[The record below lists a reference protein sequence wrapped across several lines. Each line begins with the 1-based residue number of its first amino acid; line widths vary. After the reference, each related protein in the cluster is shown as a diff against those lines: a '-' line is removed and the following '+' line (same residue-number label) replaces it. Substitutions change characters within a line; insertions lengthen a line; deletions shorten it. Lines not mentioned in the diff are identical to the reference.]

1 MDGLIQIRDT
11 PVTGGGFRYRDLLEK
26 RIVTRA
32 GRCVGDFDLLAD
44 GDRVMV
50 CCSGGKDS
58 YALLD
63 VLVWLRRRAPI
74 DFSLVAVNLD
84 QGYDGYDQKVVEA
97 HLRTREAAGV
107 EVQVLSRDFKTVLE
121 AKLAPDA
128 TPCSLCSR
136 LRRGVLYGLADELG
150 ATKIALGHHADDL
163 IETLVLNLFFSG
175 KLASMP
181 PRLVSE
187 DGRHVVI
194 RPLAYNWEADLA
206 AYAKNQ
212 GYPIVGCA
220 CPSCGL
226 PDQKRQ
232 VVKRLLA
239 TLESESPGLKSQ
251 MLAAL
256 GNVKPEH
263 LLDRKWAG
271 VAPVLQAEEAVTAA
285 LGDLSARLLASPLLA
300 KPERLQALDLGAKV
314 SLSPRVGHPG

>member
-1 MDGLIQIRDT
+1 MSSDLIQIRDHI
-11 PVTGGGFRYRDLLEK
+11 GGAFRFRDLLEK

-32 GRCVGDFDLLAD
+32 GRCVGDWKLLDD

-63 VLVWLRRRAPI
+63 VLILLRRRAPI
-74 DFSLVAVNLD
+74 RFDLIAVNVD
-84 QGYDGYDQKVVEA
+84 QGYDGYEQKVVEA
-97 HLRTREAAGV
+97 HLRTREVHGV
-107 EVQVLSRDFKTVLE
+107 EVRMVSSDFKSILE
-121 AKLAPDA
+121 QKLAPDA

-136 LRRGVLYGLADELG
+136 LRRGLLYSLASEIG

-163 IETLVLNLFFSG
+163 VQTLILNLFFSG

-181 PRLVSE
+181 PRLTSD

-194 RPLAYNWEADLA
+194 RPLAYNWEEDLRVYA
-206 AYAKNQ
+206 ESQAY
-212 GYPIVGCA
+212 PVVGCA

-232 VVKRLLA
+232 VVKRMLA
-239 TLESESPGLKSQ
+239 ALEVESPGLKQQ

-256 GNVKPEH
+256 GNVKAQH
-263 LLDRKWAG
+263 LLDSK
-271 VAPVLQAEEAVTAA
+271 LI
-285 LGDLSARLLASPLLA
+285 
-300 KPERLQALDLGAKV
+300 ERLKGIGGDA
-314 SLSPRVGHPG
+314 RVDREPSRAG

>member
-1 MDGLIQIRDT
+1 MSSDLIQIRDHI
-11 PVTGGGFRYRDLLEK
+11 GGAFRFRDLLEK

-32 GRCVGDFDLLAD
+32 GRCVGDWKLLDD

-63 VLVWLRRRAPI
+63 VLILLRRRAPI
-74 DFSLVAVNLD
+74 RFDLIAVNVD
-84 QGYDGYDQKVVEA
+84 QGYDGYEQKVVEA
-97 HLRTREAAGV
+97 HLRTREVHGV
-107 EVQVLSRDFKTVLE
+107 EVRMVSSDFKSILE
-121 AKLAPDA
+121 EKLAPDA

-136 LRRGVLYGLADELG
+136 LRRGLLYSLASEIG

-163 IETLVLNLFFSG
+163 VQTLILNLFFSG

-181 PRLVSE
+181 PRLVSD

-194 RPLAYNWEADLA
+194 RPLAYNWEEDLRV
-206 AYAKNQ
+206 YAESQ
-212 GYPIVGCA
+212 GYPVVGCA

-232 VVKRLLA
+232 VVKRMLA
-239 TLESESPGLKSQ
+239 ALEAESPGLKRQ

-256 GNVKPEH
+256 GNVKAQH
-263 LLDRKWAG
+263 LLDHK
-271 VAPVLQAEEAVTAA
+271 LI
-285 LGDLSARLLASPLLA
+285 
-300 KPERLQALDLGAKV
+300 ERLKGIGGDA
-314 SLSPRVGHPG
+314 RVDREPSRAG

>member
-1 MDGLIQIRDT
+1 MSSDLIQIRDNI
-11 PVTGGGFRYRDLLEK
+11 GGAFRFRDLLEK

-32 GRCVGDFDLLAD
+32 GRCAGDWKLLSD

-63 VLVWLRRRAPI
+63 VLILLRRRAPI
-74 DFSLVAVNLD
+74 RFDLIAVNVD
-84 QGYDGYDQKVVEA
+84 QGYDGYEQKVVEA
-97 HLRTREAAGV
+97 HLRTREVHGV
-107 EVQVLSRDFKTVLE
+107 EVRMVSSDFKSILE
-121 AKLAPDA
+121 QKLAPDA

-136 LRRGVLYGLADELG
+136 LRRGLLYSLASEIG

-163 IETLVLNLFFSG
+163 VQTLILNLFFSG

-181 PRLVSE
+181 PRLTSD

-194 RPLAYNWEADLA
+194 RPLAYNWEEDLR
-206 AYAKNQ
+206 AYAESQ
-212 GYPIVGCA
+212 GYPVVGCA

-232 VVKRLLA
+232 VVKRMLA
-239 TLESESPGLKSQ
+239 ALEVESPGLKQQ

-256 GNVKPEH
+256 GNVKAQH
-263 LLDRKWAG
+263 LLDHK
-271 VAPVLQAEEAVTAA
+271 LI
-285 LGDLSARLLASPLLA
+285 
-300 KPERLQALDLGAKV
+300 ERLKGIGGDA
-314 SLSPRVGHPG
+314 RVDREPSRAG

>member
-1 MDGLIQIRDT
+1 MSSDLIQIRDT
-11 PVTGGGFRYRDLLEK
+11 VGGAFRYRDLLEK

-32 GRCVGDFDLLAD
+32 GRCVGDWNLLED

-63 VLVWLRRRAPI
+63 VLILLRRRAPI
-74 DFSLVAVNLD
+74 RFDLVAVNVD
-84 QGYDGYDQKVVEA
+84 QGYDGYEQKVVEA
-97 HLRTREAAGV
+97 HLRTREVHGV
-107 EVQVLSRDFKTVLE
+107 EVRMVSSDFKSILE
-121 AKLAPDA
+121 EKLAPDA

-136 LRRGVLYGLADELG
+136 LRRGLLYSLASEIG

-163 IETLVLNLFFSG
+163 VQTLILNLFFSG

-181 PRLVSE
+181 PRLVSD

-194 RPLAYNWEADLA
+194 RPLAYNWEEDLR
-206 AYAKNQ
+206 AYAESQ
-212 GYPIVGCA
+212 SYPVVGCA

-232 VVKRLLA
+232 VVKRMLA
-239 TLESESPGLKSQ
+239 ALEAESPGLKQQ

-256 GNVKPEH
+256 GNVKAQH
-263 LLDRKWAG
+263 LLDRKLIARLKG
-271 VAPVLQAEEAVTAA
+271 VA
-285 LGDLSARLLASPLLA
+285 GDATVDREPSRA
-300 KPERLQALDLGAKV
+300 G
-314 SLSPRVGHPG
+314 

>member
-1 MDGLIQIRDT
+1 MSSDLIQIRDT
-11 PVTGGGFRYRDLLEK
+11 VGGAFRFRDLLEK

-32 GRCVGDFDLLAD
+32 GRCVGDWNLLED

-63 VLVWLRRRAPI
+63 VLILLRRRAPI
-74 DFSLVAVNLD
+74 RFDLCAVNVD
-84 QGYDGYDQKVVEA
+84 QGYDGYEQKVVEA
-97 HLRTREAAGV
+97 HLRTREVHGV
-107 EVQVLSRDFKTVLE
+107 EVRMVSSDFKSILE
-121 AKLAPDA
+121 QKLAPDA

-136 LRRGVLYGLADELG
+136 LRRGLLYSLAAEIG

-163 IETLVLNLFFSG
+163 VQTLILNLFFSG

-181 PRLVSE
+181 PRLTSD

-194 RPLAYNWEADLA
+194 RPLAYNWEEDLR
-206 AYAKNQ
+206 AYAESQ
-212 GYPIVGCA
+212 SYPVVGCA

-232 VVKRLLA
+232 VVKRMLA
-239 TLESESPGLKSQ
+239 ALEAESPGLKQQ

-256 GNVKPEH
+256 GNVKAQH
-263 LLDRKWAG
+263 LLDRKLIGRLKG
-271 VAPVLQAEEAVTAA
+271 VAGDARVDREPSRAE
-285 LGDLSARLLASPLLA
+285 
-300 KPERLQALDLGAKV
+300 
-314 SLSPRVGHPG
+314 